1 MKNGKLLYPK
11 NILLLLH
18 QMDGT
23 PGIVINVIK
32 SPGLGIKIKK
42 KIKENS

>member
-11 NILLLLH
+11 NILLLLLLLLLY
-18 QMDGT
+18 QLDGR

-32 SPGLGIKIKK
+32 SPGLGIKI
-42 KIKENS
+42 